1 MRNRKLRLK
10 GALLLVTTP
19 NPSLEDHIIYH
30 GAFIFLL
37 ASKMDSGTS
46 EVVHEFLPYFRAYKD
61 GRVERNFGTDIVPPS
76 INSQSG
82 ISTKDVEI
90 VKETGLSARVYIP
103 STISPGQKL
112 PILVYYHG
120 GGFFMGSPFCPTY
133 HNHVAALV
141 AETNIVAVSVD
152 YRLAPEHPVPIG
164 YEDSWIALQWVASHY
179 NGQGPEAWLREH
191 GDFQRFFLAGDS
203 IGGNIVHNMLAQA
216 GVEGLQG
223 VNLLGACL
231 VQPYVSKTESVHTGV
246 EDRSWLFSCPTTGGF
261 DDPRINPAEDS
272 RLSRLGCSKVLIF
285 IAEKDDM
292 RERGLFYYETL
303 RNSGW
308 EGEVEIVET
317 EGEDHVFHLFN
328 PNCEKA
334 LALLKMLASFINQD
348 KAS

>member
-1 MRNRKLRLK
+1 
-10 GALLLVTTP
+10 
-19 NPSLEDHIIYH
+19 
-30 GAFIFLL
+30 
-37 ASKMDSGTS
+37 MDSRKS

-112 PILVYYHG
+112 PILVYYH
-120 GGFFMGSPFCPTY
+120 
-133 HNHVAALV
+133 
-141 AETNIVAVSVD
+141 VSVD

-164 YEDSWIALQWVASHY
+164 YEDSWVALRWVASHY

-223 VNLLGACL
+223 VKLLGACL

-246 EDRSWLFSCPTTGGF
+246 EDRSWLFSCPTTSGF

-303 RNSGW
+303 RKSGW